1 MNGVN
6 RSWWSVRSKL
16 LLELGAVVLL
26 VIAVASTLLWLRSP
40 GGNEKAKSNES
51 TLAEGQPAPA
61 FSLPDATGET
71 VSLNEFSGQPVLLYF
86 SMGYG

>member
-1 MNGVN
+1 MSGVN
-6 RSWWSVRSKL
+6 RSWWSIRSKL

-26 VIAVASTLLWLRSP
+26 VIAVASTLLWLRNP
-40 GGNEKAKSNES
+40 GGNEQSNGS

-71 VSLNEFSGQPVLLYF
+71 VSLSEFSGKPVLLYF